1 MSMRFSYFP
10 GCSMDAT
17 AVCYKRSTEYVAKK
31 IGLTLSEI
39 PDWNCCGA
47 TSAHTT
53 NPYLALALPARNL
66 ALAEREG
73 LHLDCVTPC
82 AACYSRMK
90 TAVWAARKDDKTR
103 QEMEAIIGMPYKAEA
118 EVYSFLD
125 VFSQPDVME
134 ACQAHLIRTLKGLK
148 VACYYGCLTS
158 RPREVT
164 GCPDRENPMQMDK
177 IVAMTGAECVDWDF
191 KTECCGA
198 SHQVDAP
205 TAARPM
211 IERIFRN
218 AKANGA
224 QAIVTACPLC
234 NLNLDMR
241 EEEINRLSGEV
252 YDIPVYQFTEL
263 LAVCMGAGAQEIGLS
278 KHFYPAFARLN
289 GVLRKAGE
297 EA

>member
-1 MSMRFSYFP
+1 MSFRYSYFP

-17 AVCYKRSTEYVAKK
+17 AVCYKRSAAYVAEK
-31 IGLTLSEI
+31 IGLELHEI

-66 ALAEREG
+66 ALAEQEG

-90 TAVWAARKDDKTR
+90 YVVYAARKSEETR
-103 QEMEAIIGMPYKAEA
+103 KKIEEIIGMPYRAEA
-118 EVYSFLD
+118 EVYSFVD
-125 VFSQPDVME
+125 VFSQPDVLE
-134 ACQAHLIRTLKGLK
+134 ACRAQMKRTLEGLK
-148 VACYYGCLTS
+148 VACYYGCLMA
-158 RPREVT
+158 RPRQVT
-164 GCPDRENPMQMDK
+164 GCTNRENPMQMDQ
-177 IVAMTGAECVDWDF
+177 IVSLTGAECVDWDY

-205 TAARPM
+205 TASRPL

-218 AKANGA
+218 AKSNGA
-224 QAIVTACPLC
+224 RAIVTACPLC

-241 EEEINRLSGEV
+241 ETEINRTALET

-263 LAVCMGAGAQEIGLS
+263 LAVCMGATAKDIGLN
-278 KHFYPAFARLN
+278 KHFYPAFDRIN
-289 GVLRKAGE
+289 ETLRKAGMRG
-297 EA
+297 